1 MSRHHSELEII
12 YDILDALQRGPLMY
26 KDLKFRAKLNGAGRR
41 VLKRLTSGGFVA
53 HHYES
58 RRRIGNNV
66 NAYNRRLLEAPRP
79 PGHGFRHIHA
89 ITPKGMALLI
99 AIRKAKVMLGG

>member
-1 MSRHHSELEII
+1 MSRPRGELGVA

-26 KDLKFRAKLNGAGRR
+26 KDLEFRAKLSGAGRR
-41 VLKRLTSGGFVA
+41 VLKRLVSGGFVA
-53 HHYES
+53 HYYES

-66 NAYNRRLLEAPRP
+66 NAYNRKLLEAPRP
-79 PGHGFRHIHA
+79 PGHGLRHIHTIA
-89 ITPKGMALLI
+89 PKGMALLI